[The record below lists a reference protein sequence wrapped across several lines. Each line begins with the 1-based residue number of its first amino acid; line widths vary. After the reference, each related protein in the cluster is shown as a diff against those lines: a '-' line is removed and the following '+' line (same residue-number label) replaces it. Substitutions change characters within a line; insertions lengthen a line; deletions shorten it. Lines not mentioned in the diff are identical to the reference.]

1 MLQSAIELEF
11 STIPVYLCGLWTI
24 QSDPGSVVTQ
34 ILTNIVVTEMR
45 HLAIAANV
53 MIATGGTP
61 DITAAVPTYPAYL
74 PDGEKTFEVDLL
86 PFGPAFLQQAMWI
99 ESPTPVTSVSPV
111 NSGRESPFTP
121 RFVRAQPTLAMG
133 GTFATIGEF
142 YTALIQTL
150 NTLVTDL
157 GEPAVFPNSANVAA
171 QYNGIDFLG
180 YPDFSG
186 SSTLL
191 VANSTEA
198 VTLLQDIIDEGE
210 GTSPGIMW
218 DETGTLLSHY
228 YSFQEILLRRQYVAG
243 DTPGSPSGPAI
254 AVPAGSQVLAM
265 VENPTMDMYPAESDV
280 WNAANSFN
288 TAFGELVTSLQQA
301 FSGTNTNP
309 GAIIKSAIEQMSS
322 LQTEGLT
329 VLAFP
334 LPGNAAGAVA
344 GPTFN
349 NGFVPLTPCQQATI
363 AVEQAS
369 TFVRDAQVAV
379 DIARMGDNT
388 AEGLLEYEVA
398 LRQLADAEKILASA
412 ELAQQKACVE

>member
-1 MLQSAIELEF
+1 M
-11 STIPVYLCGLWTI
+11 
-24 QSDPGSVVTQ
+24 
-34 ILTNIVVTEMR
+34 
-45 HLAIAANV
+45 
-53 MIATGGTP
+53 
-61 DITAAVPTYPAYL
+61 
-74 PDGEKTFEVDLL
+74 
-86 PFGPAFLQQAMWI
+86 PFGQAFLEQATWI

-111 NSGRESPFTP
+111 NFGRESPFAP
-121 RFVRAQPTLAMG
+121 RFVRTQPTLAMG
-133 GTFATIGEF
+133 EMFGTIGEF

-150 NTLVTDL
+150 NNLVTDL

-180 YPDFSG
+180 FPDFSG
-186 SSTLL
+186 SSTLV
-191 VANSTEA
+191 VANSTDA
-198 VTLLQDIIDEGE
+198 VTLLQDIKDEGE

-228 YSFQEILLRRQYVAG
+228 YSFQEILLGRQYVAG
-243 DTPGSPSGPAI
+243 DTPGSPSGPVI
-254 AVPAGSQVLAM
+254 TVPTGSQVLAM

-309 GAIIKSAIEQMSS
+309 GATIESAIALMNS
-322 LQTEGLT
+322 LQTEGLA

-334 LPGNAAGAVA
+334 LPGNAAAAVA

-369 TFVRDAQVAV
+369 TFVRDAQIAV

-388 AEGLLEYEVA
+388 PRVRSNTRSLC
-398 LRQLADAEKILASA
+398 ADWQMRKKPWQAPSWRSRRLASSRLSFPA
-412 ELAQQKACVE
+412 GILNLQSSCGVCDSCTAVVDRDLAGSPSCSHGNVAASRRGAGIHEPLPWLRP

>member
-24 QSDPGSVVTQ
+24 QSDPDSVVTQ

-61 DITAAVPTYPAYL
+61 DITAAVPAYPAFL
-74 PDGEKTFEVDLL
+74 PDGETVFKVDLL
-86 PFGPAFLQQAMWI
+86 PFGQAFLEQATWI

-111 NSGRESPFTP
+111 NFGRESPFAP

-133 GTFATIGEF
+133 EMFGTIGEF

-150 NTLVTDL
+150 NNLVTDL

-180 YPDFSG
+180 FPDFSG
-186 SSTLL
+186 SSTLV

-228 YSFQEILLRRQYVAG
+228 YSFQEILLERQYVAG

-254 AVPAGSQVLAM
+254 AVPTGSQVLAM

-309 GAIIKSAIEQMSS
+309 GAIIKSAIELMNS
-322 LQTEGLT
+322 LQTEGLA

-334 LPGNAAGAVA
+334 LPGNAAVAVA

-369 TFVRDAQVAV
+369 TFVRDAQIAV

-388 AEGLLEYEVA
+388 AEGKLEYEVA
-398 LRQLADAEKILASA
+398 LRQLANAEKTLASA
-412 ELAQQKACVE
+412 ELAQQKACAE

>member
-24 QSDPGSVVTQ
+24 QSDPDSVVTQ

-61 DITAAVPTYPAYL
+61 DISAAVPIYPTFL
-74 PDGEKTFEVDLL
+74 PDGEAVFEVDLL
-86 PFGPAFLQQAMWI
+86 PFGLAFLEQAMWI

-111 NSGRESPFTP
+111 NFGRESPFAP

-133 GTFATIGEF
+133 ESFGTIGEF

-150 NTLVTDL
+150 NNLVTDL

-180 YPDFSG
+180 FPDFSG
-186 SSTLL
+186 SSTLV

-228 YSFQEILLRRQYVAG
+228 YSFQEILLGRQYVAG

-254 AVPAGSQVLAM
+254 AVPTGSQVFAM

-288 TAFGELVTSLQQA
+288 TAFGALVTSLQQA

-309 GAIIKSAIEQMSS
+309 GAIIKSAIELMFS
-322 LQTEGLT
+322 LQTEGLA

-334 LPGNAAGAVA
+334 LPGNAAVAVA

-369 TFVRDAQVAV
+369 TFVRDAQIAV

-388 AEGLLEYEVA
+388 PEGTLEYEVA
-398 LRQLADAEKILASA
+398 LRQLADAEKTLASA

>member
-24 QSDPGSVVTQ
+24 RSDPNSVVTQ

-61 DITAAVPTYPAYL
+61 DITAAVPTYPTFL
-74 PDGEKTFEVDLL
+74 PDGEAVFEVDLL
-86 PFGPAFLQQAMWI
+86 PFGLAFLEQAMWI

-111 NSGRESPFTP
+111 NFGRESPFAP

-133 GTFATIGEF
+133 ESFGTIGEF

-150 NTLVTDL
+150 NNLVTDL
-157 GEPAVFPNSANVAA
+157 GESAVFPNSANVAA

-180 YPDFSG
+180 FPDFSG
-186 SSTLL
+186 SSTLV

-228 YSFQEILLRRQYVAG
+228 YSFQEILLGRQYVAG
-243 DTPGSPSGPAI
+243 DAPGSPSGPAI
-254 AVPAGSQVLAM
+254 AVPTGSQVLAM

-309 GAIIKSAIEQMSS
+309 GAIIKSAIELMFS
-322 LQTEGLT
+322 LQTEGLA

-334 LPGNAAGAVA
+334 LPGNAAVAVA

-369 TFVRDAQVAV
+369 TFVRDAQIAV

-388 AEGLLEYEVA
+388 PEGALEYEVA
-398 LRQLADAEKILASA
+398 LRQLADAEKTLASA

>member
-24 QSDPGSVVTQ
+24 QSDPNSVVTQ

-61 DITAAVPTYPAYL
+61 DISAAVPIYPTFL
-74 PDGEKTFEVDLL
+74 PDGEAVFEVDLL
-86 PFGPAFLQQAMWI
+86 PFGLAFLEQAMWI

-111 NSGRESPFTP
+111 NFGRESPFAP

-133 GTFATIGEF
+133 ESFGTIGEF

-150 NTLVTDL
+150 NNLVTDL

-180 YPDFSG
+180 FPDFSG
-186 SSTLL
+186 SSTLV

-228 YSFQEILLRRQYVAG
+228 YSFQEILLGRQYVAG

-254 AVPAGSQVLAM
+254 AVPTGSQVFAM

-288 TAFGELVTSLQQA
+288 TAFGALVTSLQQA

-309 GAIIKSAIEQMSS
+309 GAIIKSAIELMFS
-322 LQTEGLT
+322 LQTEGLA

-334 LPGNAAGAVA
+334 LPGNAAVAVA

-369 TFVRDAQVAV
+369 TFVRDAQIAV

-388 AEGLLEYEVA
+388 PEGTLEYEVA
-398 LRQLADAEKILASA
+398 LRQLADAEKTLASA